1 MGNELH
7 GDWFEICG
15 NCGCLFVPDKG
26 HKCPSITQETVE
38 RVLKALEDIA
48 FSLKK
53 LSERI

>member
-1 MGNELH
+1 MGTELH

-26 HKCPSITQETVE
+26 HKCPPITQETVE

-48 FSLKK
+48 SGLKR